1 MIQKPMDKKS
11 KKKHTKC
18 MFLLLIPVFFFSA
31 DLVMGK
37 RGKNSGYTKLGI
49 FYGISSLITFI
60 ISALGLVWPVLFNAL
75 ISHFIVWALCT
86 IHTLNCREQYQQ
98 YAQWAEEDQNR
109 SELTQQPSFRLHNA
123 YWTFWDYI
131 PLMGGFATCFMGAKM
146 GNKKLQ
152 WFGALSTL
160 VVAGLFF
167 YLTMLEQ
174 VTSALLIA
182 ICVVVAYCSI
192 CIHPLIAVYYFEDYL
207 DAAAA
212 QWEADVREYPQLEN
226 RSWRMSNSFWQLFTL
241 IPSFGSIGL
250 FWAGITREN
259 GKVLLRAC
267 ILCILEVGFLAVPS
281 VIMGNEALLQAMPV
295 MEGVAAGI
303 NALGIFIYALV
314 VFTGALIRQD
324 MLCIRAQQEM
334 EF

>member
-1 MIQKPMDKKS
+1 MMQKPKNE
-11 KKKHTKC
+11 KKHTKC

-31 DLVMGK
+31 YLVMGK

-49 FYGISSLITFI
+49 YYGIFSLITFVV
-60 ISALGLVWPVLFNAL
+60 SALGLVWPVLLYGL

-86 IHTLNCREQYQQ
+86 IHTLNCRQQYQQ
-98 YAQWAEEDQNR
+98 YAQWAEEDQKR
-109 SELTQQPSFRLHNA
+109 SELTAQSSFRLRNA
-123 YWTFWDYI
+123 YWCFWDYI
-131 PLMGGFATCFMGAKM
+131 PLMGGFSTYFMGARM
-146 GNKKLQ
+146 GNRKLQ

-174 VTSALLIA
+174 VTSSLLIA
-182 ICVVVAYCSI
+182 ISIVIAYCSI

-212 QWEADVREYPQLEN
+212 QWEEDIQEYPQMEN
-226 RSWRMSNSFWQLFTL
+226 KSWRISNSFWQILTL
-241 IPSFGSIGL
+241 IPSFGALGH

-259 GKVLLRAC
+259 GRGLLRAC
-267 ILCILEVGFLAVPS
+267 VLCILEVACLAVPS
-281 VIMGNEALLQAMPV
+281 AILGNEALLLAQPV

-303 NALGIFIYALV
+303 NALGIFVYALV
-314 VFTGALIRQD
+314 VFSGALIRQD
-324 MLCIRAQQEM
+324 MLRIRAEQEM
-334 EF
+334 RF

>member
-1 MIQKPMDKKS
+1 MNQNLKNKKE
-11 KKKHTKC
+11 KKHTHC

-49 FYGISSLITFI
+49 FYGISSLVTFI
-60 ISALGLVWPVLFNAL
+60 ISALGLVWPVLLYGL
-75 ISHFIVWALCT
+75 ISHFVVWVLCT
-86 IHTLNCREQYQQ
+86 IHTLNCRQQYQQ
-98 YAQWAEEDQNR
+98 YAQWALEDQKR
-109 SELTQQPSFRLHNA
+109 SELTARPSFRLRNA
-123 YWTFWDYI
+123 YWSFWDYI
-131 PLMGGFATCFMGAKM
+131 PLMGGFATYFMGAKM

-174 VTSALLIA
+174 VTSSLLIA
-182 ICVVVAYCSI
+182 ISVVVAYCSI
-192 CIHPLIAVYYFEDYL
+192 CVHPLIAVYYFEDYL

-212 QWEADVREYPQLEN
+212 RWEEDVQEHPQMEN
-226 RSWRMSNSFWQLFTL
+226 KSWRTSNSFWQILTW
-241 IPSFGSIGL
+241 IPSFGSLGL

-259 GKVLLRAC
+259 GKMLLRAC
-267 ILCILEVGFLAVPS
+267 VLFLLEVSCLAVPS
-281 VIMGNEALLQAMPV
+281 VIMGNEALLQAQPV

-303 NALGIFIYALV
+303 NALGIFVYALV

-324 MLCIRAQQEM
+324 MLCIRAEQEM
-334 EF
+334 NF